1 MTDQKLKIL
10 INPIKKLNFHRL
22 GDLPNGA
29 YLPYTSGSLDEYD
42 WANYGENKFLVK
54 DGSVYS
60 YHGAGSSEAIMQ
72 SPIFPT
78 INTEHRQLNSP
89 LFGTCKVTRR
99 SLHCQRLI
107 HDWTLES
114 KS

>member
-1 MTDQKLKIL
+1 MKTFNVHLL
-10 INPIKKLNFHRL
+10 A
-22 GDLPNGA
+22 DLPNGA

-60 YHGAGSSEAIMQ
+60 FHAAGSSEAIMQ

-89 LFGTCKVTRR
+89 LFGACKVTRR
-99 SLHCQRLI
+99 LLTYLGKGRKFFFFKNDFLSKLNLVNRL
-107 HDWTLES
+107 
-114 KS
+114 